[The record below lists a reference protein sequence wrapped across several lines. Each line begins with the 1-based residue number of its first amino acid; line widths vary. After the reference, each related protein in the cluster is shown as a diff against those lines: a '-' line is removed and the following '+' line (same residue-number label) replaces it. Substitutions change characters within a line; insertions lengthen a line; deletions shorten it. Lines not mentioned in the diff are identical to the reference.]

1 MKDGRRQNQRQREES
16 HRTDPPLIA
25 IIAFQLVSISARSGL
40 SGLRLSSRRPAS
52 PGGLSAFRH
61 SQALAD
67 MLKAKPEGL
76 SVLTRRE
83 APC

>member
-40 SGLRLSSRRPAS
+40 SGR
-52 PGGLSAFRH
+52 
-61 SQALAD
+61 
-67 MLKAKPEGL
+67 
-76 SVLTRRE
+76 SVLTRS
-83 APC
+83 C